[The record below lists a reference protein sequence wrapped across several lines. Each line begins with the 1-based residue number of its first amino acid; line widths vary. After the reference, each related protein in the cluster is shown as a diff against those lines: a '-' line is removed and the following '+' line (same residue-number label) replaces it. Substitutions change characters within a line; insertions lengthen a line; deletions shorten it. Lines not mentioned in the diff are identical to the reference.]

1 MVRIYLDVE
10 TYRPRR
16 EDAFVNERV
25 IAIGLLE
32 DFTPYTAN
40 SLNMP
45 VDRLLFTEWGL
56 GSEEKVV
63 KDFYRYLRGVPTSGA
78 RFLVIVGFNI
88 LRMDIPL
95 LIQKGVEY
103 EAKNMGGL
111 SELNQL
117 WHNTFT
123 IDFFQLLLLA
133 NKFTFKGLKF
143 TKVFELIRGE
153 LGYKDTPLVEEHGKD
168 VAKAYEEKR
177 YDDIERW
184 LEQDL
189 YAIRYLDLSGALV
202 KLIKYSLEESRQL
215 FQHTE

>member
-10 TYRPRR
+10 TYRPRK
-16 EDAFVNERV
+16 EDVFVNERV

-32 DFTPYTAN
+32 DFTPYTTD

-45 VDRLLFTEWGL
+45 VNRLLFTEWGL

-63 KDFYRYLRGVPTSGA
+63 RDFYRYLREVLTSGA
-78 RFLVIVGFNI
+78 RFLVVVGFNI

-103 EAKNMGGL
+103 EAKGIGGL
-111 SELNQL
+111 GELNQL

-133 NKFTFKGLKF
+133 NKFMFKGLKLA
-143 TKVFELIRGE
+143 KLFELIRDE
-153 LGYKDTPLVEEHGKD
+153 LGYKEAPLVEEHGKD
-168 VAKAYEEKR
+168 VAKAYEEER

-189 YAIRYLDLSGALV
+189 YAIRYLDLSGALA
-202 KLIKYSLEESRQL
+202 KLTEYSLEEDRPL